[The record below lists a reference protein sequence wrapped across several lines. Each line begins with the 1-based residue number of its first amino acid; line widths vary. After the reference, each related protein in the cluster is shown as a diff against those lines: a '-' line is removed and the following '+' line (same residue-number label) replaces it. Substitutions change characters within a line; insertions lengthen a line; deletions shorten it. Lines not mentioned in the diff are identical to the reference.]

1 MLHVT
6 SSSDAREFGESEA
19 CYEARNKTPADE
31 KQIFPSDAINWVF
44 KMLKLLLL
52 LLLRA

>member
-6 SSSDAREFGESEA
+6 SSSNARDFGESDL
-19 CYEARNKTPADE
+19 CYEARNETLAGE
-31 KQIFPSDAINWVF
+31 KQIFSSDAINWVF